1 MHRPNVQWVISW
13 LSQLTD
19 DETGLSLWRC
29 FSSATRNSQHP
40 LETPQ
45 PSSRHV
51 QLTMAIVK
59 QNEMVYTKLGRVG
72 SIGSWGKVATSN
84 FRMVNDFT

>member
-1 MHRPNVQWVISW
+1 MHRTNVQWFISW

-19 DETGLSLWRC
+19 DETGLSLWSC
-29 FSSATRNSQHP
+29 FSSPTWNSQHP
-40 LETPQ
+40 LETPH

-59 QNEMVYTKLGRVG
+59 QNEMVDTKLGHVG
-72 SIGSWGKVATSN
+72 STGS
-84 FRMVNDFT
+84 